1 MVEFPDDVEKAQSKY
16 HLYIFLEKDKKKEK
30 FKDITNKVVTV
41 VTLAVAIITLII
53 LMSGDETTIDTTS
66 STSNTIG
73 KL

>member
-1 MVEFPDDVEKAQSKY
+1 MVEFLMMWKKLHQNNTY
-16 HLYIFLEKDKKKEK
+16 LCIFLEKDKKKEK

-66 STSNTIG
+66 STSNMIG
-73 KL
+73 K

>member
-1 MVEFPDDVEKAQSKY
+1 MVEFRDDVEKAPSKW
-16 HLYIFLEKDKKKEK
+16 HLCIFLEKDTKKEK